1 VHHRQNSTNAR
12 SGDAIAGP
20 VPRCNRLGPIEHMIR
35 AMREPTPAA
44 FAVGAEDALAV
55 ASDLDAKIENL
66 VRNCT

>member
-1 VHHRQNSTNAR
+1 
-12 SGDAIAGP
+12 
-20 VPRCNRLGPIEHMIR
+20 MIR

-55 ASDLDAKIENL
+55 ASDLDAKIESL